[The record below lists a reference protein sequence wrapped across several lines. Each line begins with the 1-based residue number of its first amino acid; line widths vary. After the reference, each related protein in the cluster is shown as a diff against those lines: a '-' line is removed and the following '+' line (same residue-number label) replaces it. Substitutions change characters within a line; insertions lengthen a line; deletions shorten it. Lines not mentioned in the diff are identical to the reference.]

1 MKLRCNFCKFQ
12 KDDFCTKLKEDLPSG
27 LAKLR
32 LGGVVGAQPK
42 NTVCKVEV
50 EVTAKNEDFVTFQV
64 WALRK
69 KEKITYA
76 TR

>member
-27 LAKLR
+27 FAKLH
-32 LGGVVGAQPK
+32 LGGVVGTQPK

-50 EVTAKNEDFVTFQV
+50 KVAAKNEDFVTFQV
-64 WALRK
+64 WVPRK
-69 KEKITYA
+69 KEKVTYA

>member
-12 KDDFCTKLKEDLPSG
+12 KDDFCTKLKEDLPNRF
-27 LAKLR
+27 AKLH

-42 NTVCKVEV
+42 NTACKVEV

-64 WALRK
+64 WAPRK
-69 KEKITYA
+69 KEKVSYA